1 MTKQILTPD
10 ICVIGAGAGGLSVA
24 AAAAA
29 FGVPV
34 VLVEQSRMGG
44 EHLNYGC
51 VPSKALL
58 AAARRVASLKDFPKF
73 GVTAEGT
80 VDFAKVHAHMRGV
93 IVALAPTDAAER
105 FTGLGVRVIAGTA
118 QFTDRATVSVGDDI
132 EIKARRFVIA
142 TGSSPAAPLMQG
154 LDTVDYL
161 TNETVFDLT
170 ELPEHLVVIG
180 AGTVGLELA
189 QAFRRFGSAVSVI
202 EVHAALSDEEPE
214 CADAVTAALEKD
226 GVTIYTGA
234 SVKQVGRTEGGI
246 AVTYETAGGTQ
257 TISGSHL
264 LITAG
269 RRPNVDALDLKA
281 ARIKVDANG
290 IRVNRKLKTSNRR
303 VYAIGDVTGGP
314 PLTHFANY
322 QAGQVIRNALFRLPV
337 KINHSI
343 IPRVTFTGPRDC
355 AGRFD
360 RSRCGQEIPHAAHC
374 SLVVPRQ
381 RPRPGGARDP
391 WPDQGHHR
399 QARKN
404 PWRHHCRRAG
414 RRADLGVGACNC
426 AGPQHP
432 RHGGP
437 RGALPDTERHQQAR
451 GAQLFHARRAVSHAA
466 AHHRVAAQ
474 TRVAS
479 VFGNEALACGARYG
493 ASFAPLYNPRFSLPS
508 NFPGIFHM
516 KLVCFDDYK
525 LGVLKG
531 ADTVVEITPVV
542 RDAAQG
548 DPRLLINAVI
558 EKFADYRG
566 KIDKA
571 VADGKGIPLA
581 SVKLR
586 APVPRPVQYRL
597 HGGELRGGDGSHAA
611 ADQRVSQVTECHHRP
626 GRHDDPA

>member
-93 IVALAPTDAAER
+93 IVALAPTDAAEQ

-202 EVHAALSDEEPE
+202 EVHTALSDEEPE
-214 CADAVTAALEKD
+214 CADAVIAALEKD
-226 GVTIYTGA
+226 GVTIHAGA

-269 RRPNVDALDLKA
+269 RRPNLDALDLKA

-322 QAGQVIRNALFRLPV
+322 QAGQVIRNALFRRPV
-337 KINHSI
+337 RINHSI
-343 IPRVTFTGPRDC
+343 IPRVTFTDPEIAQVGLTEAA
-355 AGRFD
+355 AGKKFRTLRIVRWSYHDND
-360 RSRCGQEIPHAAHC
+360 RAQAEHATHGQIKVITDKRGKILGATIVGAQAGELISVWALAIAQGLNIRAMAD
-374 SLVVPRQ
+374 LVVPYPTLSDISKR
-381 RPRPGGARDP
+381 AALSYFT
-391 WPDQGHHR
+391 PDVLS
-399 QARKN
+399 
-404 PWRHHCRRAG
+404 PMLRRIIAWL
-414 RRADLGVGACNC
+414 R
-426 AGPQHP
+426 
-432 RHGGP
+432 
-437 RGALPDTERHQQAR
+437 
-451 GAQLFHARRAVSHAA
+451 
-466 AHHRVAAQ
+466 
-474 TRVAS
+474 
-479 VFGNEALACGARYG
+479 
-493 ASFAPLYNPRFSLPS
+493 
-508 NFPGIFHM
+508 
-516 KLVCFDDYK
+516 K
-525 LGVLKG
+525 LG
-531 ADTVVEITPVV
+531 
-542 RDAAQG
+542 
-548 DPRLLINAVI
+548 
-558 EKFADYRG
+558 
-566 KIDKA
+566 
-571 VADGKGIPLA
+571 
-581 SVKLR
+581 
-586 APVPRPVQYRL
+586 
-597 HGGELRGGDGSHAA
+597 
-611 ADQRVSQVTECHHRP
+611 
-626 GRHDDPA
+626 